1 MVPRRAELLSLILNA
16 VPACQSRI
24 KYLYIGAPLLPLSVC
39 VYIGPHKPTTRTLII
54 PRRTKYP
61 HIPLLTLNTSHQ
73 LEHLSTMFPPG
84 RGDDNIDPGD
94 IYLISVFGTDQMIT
108 AAGEDLCL
116 REYQEGHHDQMWI
129 CETNSNQR
137 IGMRNRHTRYFLG
150 RKEDNKLK
158 CANVHLHHWEW
169 LTFTRLSLG
178 GFSIK
183 VNLDGSQEKLG
194 QIVRVDSNSPHLKI
208 GEVGTQFGLHK
219 IKNPVFRR
227 FEWVIPGRLARSSAP
242 YYNGE
247 DADEAINETSIEFLN
262 NYGIKNIIS
271 LNSVE
276 LSPRQR
282 GWLRAA
288 KISYSHIKAV
298 ECNAVTQ
305 EQFDQIWNAYDE
317 AGVTVVY
324 CGYGDG
330 RTGMAISAIQLF
342 QGRALDDND
351 FRANGV
357 QCSSQLAALNALSD
371 RINE

>member
-1 MVPRRAELLSLILNA
+1 
-16 VPACQSRI
+16 
-24 KYLYIGAPLLPLSVC
+24 
-39 VYIGPHKPTTRTLII
+39 
-54 PRRTKYP
+54 
-61 HIPLLTLNTSHQ
+61 
-73 LEHLSTMFPPG
+73 MFPPG
-84 RGDDNIDPGD
+84 RGNDKLDPGD
-94 IYLISVFGTDQMIT
+94 IYLISVFGTNEMLT
-108 AAGEDLCL
+108 AVEKDTCL

-129 CETNSNQR
+129 CETNSDHR
-137 IGMRNRHTRYFLG
+137 IGMRNRHTGLVLG
-150 RKEDNKLK
+150 GAEGDTLV
-158 CANVHLHHWEW
+158 CAVTHLHACEW

-178 GFSIK
+178 GYSLK
-183 VNLDGSQEKLG
+183 VLPYNANNRPRPLQRADGDSPKL
-194 QIVRVDSNSPHLKI
+194 RA
-208 GEVGTQFGLHK
+208 GEVGIQLGLHK

-262 NYGIKNIIS
+262 NYAIKNIIS

-276 LSPRQR
+276 LPPRQR

-298 ECNAVTQ
+298 ECAAVTQ
-305 EQFDQIWNAYDE
+305 EQFDQIWNAYNE

-342 QGRALDDND
+342 QCRALNDND

-371 RINE
+371 RING

>member
-1 MVPRRAELLSLILNA
+1 
-16 VPACQSRI
+16 
-24 KYLYIGAPLLPLSVC
+24 
-39 VYIGPHKPTTRTLII
+39 
-54 PRRTKYP
+54 
-61 HIPLLTLNTSHQ
+61 
-73 LEHLSTMFPPG
+73 MFPPG
-84 RGDDNIDPGD
+84 RGNDKLDAGD
-94 IYLISVFGTDQMIT
+94 IYLISVFGTNEVLA
-108 AAGEDLCL
+108 AAGKDTCL
-116 REYQEGHHDQMWI
+116 QEYQEGHWHQMWI
-129 CETNSNQR
+129 CETNSSRR
-137 IGMRNRHTRYFLG
+137 IGMRNRHTGLFLG
-150 RKEDNKLK
+150 RGIQSKLV
-158 CANVHLHHWEW
+158 CAVPHFRGWEW
-169 LTFTRLSLG
+169 LTFRRLSLG
-178 GFSIK
+178 GYSFM
-183 VNLDGSQEKLG
+183 VHPDGERELRP
-194 QIVRVDSNSPHLKI
+194 IELVDGGSPHLKV
-208 GEVGTQFGLHK
+208 GEVGIQFGLHK

-247 DADEAINETSIEFLN
+247 DADENINETSIEFLN

-298 ECNAVTQ
+298 ECTAVTQ
-305 EQFDQIWNAYDE
+305 EQFDEIWNAYDE
-317 AGVTVVY
+317 TGVTIVY

-330 RTGMAISAIQLF
+330 RTGMAISAIQLL